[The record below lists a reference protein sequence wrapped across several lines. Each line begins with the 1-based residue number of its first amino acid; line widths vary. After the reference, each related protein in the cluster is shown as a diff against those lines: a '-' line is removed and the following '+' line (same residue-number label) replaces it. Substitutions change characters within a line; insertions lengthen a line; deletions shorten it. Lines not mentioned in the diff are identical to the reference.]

1 MSMAGCT
8 PSRGMTMK
16 AEIKQQSILLFEKK
30 GFSET
35 SIQDIVDAL
44 GVTKGT
50 FYYYFQSK
58 EALLMDIHLG
68 YIDDLLERQRKIMQ
82 NGTSSRERLILIVQ
96 LLIGDIEEHGPSG
109 RVFFREMRHLIEVN
123 AEEVKRKRER
133 FRLAITALIREGIW
147 AGEFRESIEPDMA
160 AFAILGV
167 TNWSYQWFH
176 PGGGIS
182 ADRLAEIFSDMI
194 LNGMVEKEEG
204 SKRGNVS
211 D

>member
-1 MSMAGCT
+1 MD
-8 PSRGMTMK
+8 MK
-16 AEIKQQSILLFEKK
+16 AKIKQESILLFEKK

-35 SIQDIVDAL
+35 SIQDIVEAL

-58 EALLMDIHLG
+58 EELLMDIHLG
-68 YIDDLLERQRKIMQ
+68 YIDDLLERQQKIIAS
-82 NGTSSRERLILIVQ
+82 GTKSRDILVGIVE

-109 RVFFREMRHLIEVN
+109 RVFFREMRHLGEAN

-133 FRLAITALIREGIW
+133 FRLEIEGLIRKGIKES
-147 AGEFRESIEPDMA
+147 EFRSGIQPDIA

-176 PGGGIS
+176 PGGAIP

-194 LNGMVEKEEG
+194 LNGITENKEEG
-204 SKRGNVS
+204 KRGAISN
-211 D
+211 

>member
-1 MSMAGCT
+1 
-8 PSRGMTMK
+8 MK
-16 AEIKQQSILLFEKK
+16 AGIKQESILLFEKK

-35 SIQDIVDAL
+35 SIQDIVEAL

-58 EALLMDIHLG
+58 EALLMDIHSG
-68 YIDDLLERQRKIMQ
+68 YIDELLERQRKIME
-82 NGTSSRERLILIVQ
+82 NGASSRERLVLIVQ
-96 LLIGDIEEHGPSG
+96 LLIGDIGEHGPSG
-109 RVFFREMRHLIEVN
+109 RVFFREMRHLGEVH

-133 FRLAITALIREGIW
+133 FRLAITALIKEGIRTQ
-147 AGEFRESIEPDMA
+147 EFRDSVEPDMA

-167 TNWSYQWFH
+167 TNWSYQWFQ

-204 SKRGNVS
+204 SKRGEIS